1 MKANESM
8 VPKKLVY
15 VTGLVVFAVLLILAV
30 RFPLFRSGQSPNTSI
45 DASNLVAGS
54 PEKFALL
61 SGQDGR
67 RSVGST

>member
-1 MKANESM
+1 MKTNEPV

-15 VTGLVVFAVLLILAV
+15 MIALVIFAVLLILAV
-30 RFPLFRSGQSPNTSI
+30 RFPLSRSGQSPNTFI

-61 SGQDGR
+61 SGQNGR
-67 RSVGST
+67 GSIGST